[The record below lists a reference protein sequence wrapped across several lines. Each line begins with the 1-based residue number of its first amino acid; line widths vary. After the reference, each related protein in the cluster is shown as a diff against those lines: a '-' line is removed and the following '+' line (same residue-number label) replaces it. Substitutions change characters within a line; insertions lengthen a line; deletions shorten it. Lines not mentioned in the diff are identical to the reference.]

1 MDLIT
6 VPLSISQIFLVPCEG
21 GYLQVDTG
29 YEKDYPLYR
38 ERLSRL
44 GIPLSDIRFVFLTH
58 HHDDH
63 AGFLND
69 LTQDTGCRVIAN
81 ERAGDLLKK
90 GENDR
95 SRGGGYVNRLI
106 KGFAD
111 IKMRFDT
118 TWTLSFPPFELRT
131 DDIVIEGD
139 DNEILRELGVAGKV
153 LYTPGH
159 CADHQVLA
167 LDTGVTLCGD
177 AAAGFLLWAGTKYCT
192 VFMTDMEQ
200 AYESWQKMIDGGTR
214 ILSPAHGKPFGVD
227 KLKEY
232 KGRIKTEDLATFF

>member
-1 MDLIT
+1 MPDRR
-6 VPLSISQIFLVPCEG
+6 P
-21 GYLQVDTG
+21 
-29 YEKDYPLYR
+29 
-38 ERLSRL
+38 RLPSPTR
-44 GIPLSDIRFVFLTH
+44 DA
-58 HHDDH
+58 D
-63 AGFLND
+63 
-69 LTQDTGCRVIAN
+69 CRILAN

-106 KGFAD
+106 KVFAD

-118 TWTLSFPPFELRT
+118 KWTLSFPPFELRA

-139 DNEILRELGVAGKV
+139 DNDILRELGIAGKV

-159 CADHQVLA
+159 CVDHQVLA
-167 LDTGVTLCGD
+167 LDTGMTLCGD

-200 AYESWQKMIDGGTR
+200 GYESWQKMIDGGSR
-214 ILSPAHGKPFGVD
+214 ILYPAHGKPFSVD

-232 KGRIKTEDLATFF
+232 KDRIKTEDLVRFF